1 MTTPAP
7 SDTLAQ
13 TIAERVAAITG
24 DLASVLERVR
34 KRLAQLALD
43 PAKLQGPAL
52 DAIVADVLHEM
63 TGAAAAARRFLGAGS
78 DSTTVSELLDAK
90 QTRLLALSRSL
101 ASSDR
106 PSLARALA
114 VLKQAAAFG
123 SGLDGLVSDRLVG
136 DDTAAKRREA
146 QHGRF
151 REKRVLMWVPERDAC
166 ARCQRYAGLT
176 LLDPKDTFPGGLSYD
191 PAQQTTDAPDVAGPP
206 LHPHCRCEL
215 QIIPRGDSG
224 PASEALQREA
234 QRSIMKGWAL
244 ESEGDAS
251 RRRAAQALLSS
262 GDAIVPKSVK
272 LEARKRLGEGPGF
285 TRDVPTG
292 KETPA
297 EKAFLRSYS
306 GVYR

>member
-1 MTTPAP
+1 MA
-7 SDTLAQ
+7 DLAE

-24 DLASVLERVR
+24 DLAGVLERVR

-52 DAIVADVLHEM
+52 DVIVADVLSEM
-63 TGAAAAARRFLGAGS
+63 TGAAAAARQFLGAGS
-78 DSTTVSELLDAK
+78 DRTAVTELLDAK
-90 QTRLLALSRSL
+90 QSRLLALSRSL
-101 ASSDR
+101 ASADR
-106 PSLARALA
+106 PSLARGLSM
-114 VLKQAAAFG
+114 LKQAAAFG

-136 DDTAAKRREA
+136 QDTATKRREA

-151 REKRVLMWVPERDAC
+151 REKQVLMWVPERDAC

-176 LLDPKDTFPGGLSYD
+176 LLDPKDTFPGGLSFD
-191 PAQQTTDAPDVAGPP
+191 PAQQTTDAPAVPGPP

-215 QIIPRGDSG
+215 QLIPRGDSG
-224 PASEALQREA
+224 PASEALAREA
-234 QRSIMKGWAL
+234 QRSIMKGWSL

-272 LEARKRLGEGPGF
+272 LEARKRLGEDQGF
-285 TRDVPTG
+285 TRGVPTG
-292 KETPA
+292 HETPA

>member
-1 MTTPAP
+1 MTMPEAG
-7 SDTLAQ
+7 DLQ
-13 TIAERVAAITG
+13 AAVQDALGPITG
-24 DLASVLERVR
+24 QLADVLERVR

-52 DAIVADVLHEM
+52 AAIVADVLREM
-63 TGAAAAARRFLGAGS
+63 AGAATAARRVLGAGS
-78 DSTTVSELLDAK
+78 ERTAVTELRDAK
-90 QTRLLALSRSL
+90 QSRLLALSRSL
-101 ASSDR
+101 AASDR

-114 VLKQAAAFG
+114 MLRQAAAFG
-123 SGLDGLVSDRLVG
+123 SGLEGIISDKLVV

-151 REKRVLMWVPERDAC
+151 REKQVLMWVPERDAC

-176 LLDPKDTFPGGLSYD
+176 LLDPRDTFPGGLSFD
-191 PAQQTTDAPDVAGPP
+191 PAQQTTDAPDVSGPP

-224 PASEALQREA
+224 PASEALAREA
-234 QRSIMKGWAL
+234 QRSILKGWAL

-251 RRRAAQALLSS
+251 RRRAAKALV
-262 GDAIVPKSVK
+262 DHAQVPKSVK
-272 LEARKRLGEGPGF
+272 AEARKRLRETGDF
-285 TRDVPTG
+285 NRAVPTG
-292 KETPA
+292 NESPA

>member
-1 MTTPAP
+1 MA
-7 SDTLAQ
+7 DLAT
-13 TIAERVAAITG
+13 TIAEQVAAITG
-24 DLASVLERVR
+24 DLAGVLERVR

-52 DAIVADVLHEM
+52 DALVADVLAEM
-63 TGAAAAARRFLGAGS
+63 TVAASAATRAGS
-78 DSTTVSELLDAK
+78 DRAAVGELLDAK
-90 QTRLLALSRSL
+90 RSTLSALSRSL
-101 ASSDR
+101 TASDR
-106 PSLARALA
+106 PSLAQALA
-114 VLKQAAAFG
+114 MLKQAAAFG

-136 DDTAAKRREA
+136 QDTTAKRRQA

-151 REKRVLMWVPERDAC
+151 RTKQVLMWVPERDAC

-176 LLDPKDTFPGGLSYD
+176 LLDPKDTFPGGLSFD
-191 PAQQTTDAPDVAGPP
+191 PAQQTTDAPAVPGPP

-215 QIIPRGDSG
+215 QLVPRGDSG
-224 PASEALQREA
+224 PASAALAREA
-234 QRSIMKGWAL
+234 QRSVLKGWSL

-272 LEARKRLGEGPGF
+272 AEARKRLGEDAGF
-285 TRDVPTG
+285 TRGVPTG
-292 KETPA
+292 RETPA
-297 EKAFLRSYS
+297 EQAFLRSYS

>member
-1 MTTPAP
+1 MT
-7 SDTLAQ
+7 DLAEQ
-13 TIAERVAAITG
+13 IAERVAAITG
-24 DLASVLERVR
+24 DLAGALERAR
-34 KRLAQLALD
+34 RRIAALALT
-43 PAKLQGPAL
+43 PAKLQGPAM
-52 DAIVADVLHEM
+52 DALVAELIKEM
-63 TGAAAAARRFLGAGS
+63 TAAAALARGALGGGEDAGEVLT
-78 DSTTVSELLDAK
+78 DK
-90 QTRLLALSRSL
+90 RTRLRALSGSL
-101 ASSDR
+101 AATDR
-106 PSLARALA
+106 PTLAKALL
-114 VLKQAAAFG
+114 VLKQAAAYG
-123 SGLDGLVSDRLVG
+123 SVLEGLVSDRLVG
-136 DDTAAKRREA
+136 ADTAAKRREA

-191 PAQQTTDAPDVAGPP
+191 PAQQTTDIDDVDGPP

-251 RRRAAQALLSS
+251 RRRAAKALLSS

-272 LEARKRLGEGPGF
+272 LEARKRLGEQDGF
-285 TRDVPTG
+285 TRGVPTG